1 MSIVGNQG
9 TQLRQDGGIQQV
21 VTGSSIDISTE
32 SGGSKDG
39 GAHNV
44 ENVKQSSHDPTN
56 RKRVDDVV
64 VTLNEGAQFRE
75 HSDLSNVGETV
86 HAMQNAG
93 DLNVPLNKVT
103 GLFCV
108 LETRLVEV
116 YAHSSSMS
124 KIYSC

>member
-1 MSIVGNQG
+1 MFIVGNQG
-9 TQLRQDGGIQQV
+9 TQLRQGGGIQQV
-21 VTGSSIDISTE
+21 VTGSSVDISSE
-32 SGGSKDG
+32 SGDSKDSR
-39 GAHNV
+39 AHTA

-64 VTLNEGAQFRE
+64 VTLNEGAQYRK

-93 DLNVPLNKVT
+93 DLSVPLNKVT
-103 GLFCV
+103 GLFCI

-116 YAHSSSMS
+116 YAHSSSS